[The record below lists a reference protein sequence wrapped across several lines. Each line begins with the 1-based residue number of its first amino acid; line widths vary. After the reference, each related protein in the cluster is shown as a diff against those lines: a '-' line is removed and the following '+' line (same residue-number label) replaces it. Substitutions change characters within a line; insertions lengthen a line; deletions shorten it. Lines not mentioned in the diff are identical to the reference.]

1 MADTYTIPPLP
12 LPFEVETKT
21 VLKQLNSANR
31 QLAELKG
38 LVQRIPNEA
47 ILLNTL
53 SLQEARDSS
62 SVENIVTTTDDLY
75 VATLGTMDADEL
87 DPLIRMAIIHHQF
100 ESIHPFYDGNG
111 RTGRILSILLLVA
124 NNLLDLPILYLSRYI
139 THNKNRYY
147 QLIQEVREST
157 SPETAWQAWI
167 LFLLNGIEE
176 TSRVTI
182 RLVKRILEL
191 MDHDKQ
197 ILRPLFGRIY
207 KHELINHLFSHP
219 YTKVDF
225 MEAAMNVQ
233 RNAATRYLERI
244 VGVGLLTKVKRGRTN
259 YYINERL
266 VNLLTNPAGEL
277 SIE

>member
-1 MADTYTIPPLP
+1 
-12 LPFEVETKT
+12 
-21 VLKQLNSANR
+21 
-31 QLAELKG
+31 
-38 LVQRIPNEA
+38 
-47 ILLNTL
+47 
-53 SLQEARDSS
+53 
-62 SVENIVTTTDDLY
+62 
-75 VATLGTMDADEL
+75 MDADEL

-100 ESIHPFYDGNG
+100 ESIRPFYDGNG

-157 SPETAWQAWI
+157 SPEAAWQAWI

-176 TSRVTI
+176 TSRETI

-225 MEAAMNVQ
+225 METAMNVQ

-244 VGVGLLTKVKRGRTN
+244 VGAGLLTKVKRGRTN